1 MRMRKRQRLG
11 AMYEPLALLPVSI
24 LLGFLLFVQLVR
36 SRWQGNWL
44 WLETWGDRLAF
55 FLWPRPPVNA
65 VKLITLSGEQ
75 LLLYNVSINERKEQV
90 IIDTPLG
97 KVTTPEKA
105 STVLP
110 LTAIYLPGK
119 PNPMTL
125 VVYAMA
131 GLIGAWL
138 AYYYGYLLMGLE
150 PNAVFI
156 TLTIVFFAYVYM
168 YYQAASTSGVE
179 YHEYEV
185 RGLAPPFLHAV
196 PSSTMISPLRASRY
210 TGTPILIRV
219 TKSVKEAMDLV
230 KRALGVEETSQ
241 AAELL
246 ALGEAYDT
254 IVKKVNRS
262 RVHDT
267 RIELVFDPA
276 RSVQIQLG
284 RITVGKVALLF
295 FVFIVGF
302 LLGLAVDGSILIGPP
317 PGHGYNFTGGGP

>member
-1 MRMRKRQRLG
+1 
-11 AMYEPLALLPVSI
+11 MYEPLALLPVSI

-185 RGLAPPFLHAV
+185 RGLAPPFLHAI

-219 TKSVKEAMDLV
+219 SKSVQEALDLV
-230 KRALGVEETSQ
+230 KKALGVEETSQ

-254 IVKKVNRS
+254 VVKKAVS
-262 RVHDT
+262 LRVHSS
-267 RIELVFDPA
+267 RIQEALGAFQTL
-276 RSVQIQLG
+276 SIQLG
-284 RITVGKVALLF
+284 RITIGKVALMF
-295 FVFIVGF
+295 FVFVVGV
-302 LLGLAVDGSILIGPP
+302 LVGWALGGGGIMIGPP
-317 PGHGYNFTGGGP
+317 PGQGYNFTGGGP